1 MKKFWLCA
9 LALGAI
15 TLVPTKIRAY
25 ADCQS
30 ANACGI
36 HATRPHCTFTTIL
49 RATLIMCKG
58 AAADAH
64 SPRGPK

>member
-15 TLVPTKIRAY
+15 TLVPTKTRAY

-30 ANACGI
+30 ANACGY
-36 HATRPHCTFTTIL
+36 PCY
-49 RATLIMCKG
+49 
-58 AAADAH
+58 AAALYVYYDSEGNAYYVQ
-64 SPRGPK
+64 GGCCGCA